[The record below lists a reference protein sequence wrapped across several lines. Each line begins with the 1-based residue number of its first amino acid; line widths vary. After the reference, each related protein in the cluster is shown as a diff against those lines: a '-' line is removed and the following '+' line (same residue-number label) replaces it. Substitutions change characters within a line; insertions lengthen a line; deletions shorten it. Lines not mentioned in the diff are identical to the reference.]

1 MTMEK
6 EMILMED
13 EARELN
19 EEATGSSEYEA
30 VGSYNEHI
38 VLDGVKAYLKS
49 IGNHPR
55 LSFDQ
60 EKALSVKALDG
71 DRNAVNE
78 LVECNLLLVV
88 SIAKKYYGCG
98 LPLLDLIQEGNLG
111 LIKAAEKYDGSKGF
125 RFSTYATYWIRQSIS
140 RALGDQSRT
149 IRIPANMVELLSKV
163 KKATAEL
170 TQSMKRQPT
179 DKEIAAHL
187 GIDLDKVQ
195 TAMDIAQVTTSLD
208 TPVDDEGET
217 SVGDLIAD
225 SSIESPV
232 TAMIKE
238 ANSQIIAAVFETLSP
253 REAEILRMRFGIN
266 ANKAM
271 TLEEVGQHF
280 GLTRERIRQIEN
292 KAIRKLRNPV
302 RAKMLR
308 EAMM

>member
-1 MTMEK
+1 MMEEK
-6 EMILMED
+6 DVIILED
-13 EARELN
+13 EARELGDEN
-19 EEATGSSEYEA
+19 YEVSA
-30 VGSYNEHI
+30 NDVI

-55 LSFDQ
+55 LTAEQ
-60 EKALSVKALDG
+60 EKILSVRALNG
-71 DRNAVNE
+71 DRAAVNE

-88 SIAKKYYGCG
+88 SVAKKYYGCG

-111 LIKAAEKYDGSKGF
+111 LIKAAEKYDGTKGF
-125 RFSTYATYWIRQSIS
+125 RFSTYATYWIRQAIS

-187 GIDLDKVQ
+187 GIELDKIQ
-195 TAMDIAQVTTSLD
+195 TVMDIAQCTTSLD

-217 SVGDLIAD
+217 SMGDLIAD
-225 SSIESPV
+225 HSAENPMA
-232 TAMIKE
+232 AMIRE
-238 ANSQIIAAVFETLSP
+238 ANAQIIANVFDTLAP

-266 ANKAM
+266 MEKAM
-271 TLEEVGQHF
+271 TLEEVGQHY
-280 GLTRERIRQIEN
+280 GLTRERIRQLEN
-292 KAIRKLRNPV
+292 KAIRKLRNPL
-302 RAKMLR
+302 RAKMLK
-308 EAMM
+308 EAMA

>member
-1 MTMEK
+1 MMEEK
-6 EMILMED
+6 DVIILED
-13 EARELN
+13 EARELGDEN
-19 EEATGSSEYEA
+19 YEVSA
-30 VGSYNEHI
+30 SDVV

-55 LSFDQ
+55 LTAEQ
-60 EKALSVKALDG
+60 EKSLSVRALNG
-71 DRNAVNE
+71 DRTAINE

-125 RFSTYATYWIRQSIS
+125 RFSTYATYWIRQAIS

-149 IRIPANMVELLSKV
+149 IRIPANMIELLSKV

-170 TQSMKRQPT
+170 TQKLNRQPT
-179 DKEIAAHL
+179 NEEIAKYL
-187 GIDLDKVQ
+187 EIEMEKVQ
-195 TAMDIAQVTTSLD
+195 IVMNLSQTTTSLD

-217 SVGDLIAD
+217 SIGDLIAD
-225 SSIESPV
+225 HSAENPFNKLIE
-232 TAMIKE
+232 E
-238 ANSQIIAAVFETLSP
+238 ANIQIINTVFDTLPS

-266 ANKAM
+266 TEKTM
-271 TLEEVGQHF
+271 TLEEVGNYY

-292 KAIRKLRNPV
+292 KAIRKLRHPM
-302 RAKMLR
+302 RAKMLK
-308 EAMM
+308 EAMV

>member
-1 MTMEK
+1 MMEEK
-6 EMILMED
+6 DVIILED
-13 EARELN
+13 EARELGDEN
-19 EEATGSSEYEA
+19 YEVSA
-30 VGSYNEHI
+30 NDVI

-55 LSFDQ
+55 LTAEQ
-60 EKALSVKALDG
+60 EKILSVRALNG
-71 DRNAVNE
+71 DRAAVNE

-88 SIAKKYYGCG
+88 SVAKKYYGCG

-111 LIKAAEKYDGSKGF
+111 LIKAAEKYDGTKGF
-125 RFSTYATYWIRQSIS
+125 RFSTYATYWIRQAIS

-187 GIDLDKVQ
+187 GIELDKIQ
-195 TAMDIAQVTTSLD
+195 TVMDIAQCTTSLD

-217 SVGDLIAD
+217 SMGDLIAD
-225 SSIESPV
+225 HSAENPMA
-232 TAMIKE
+232 AMIRE
-238 ANSQIIAAVFETLSP
+238 ANAQIIANVFDTLAP

-266 ANKAM
+266 MEKAM
-271 TLEEVGQHF
+271 TLEEVGQHY
-280 GLTRERIRQIEN
+280 GLTRERIRQLEN
-292 KAIRKLRNPV
+292 KAIRKLRNPL
-302 RAKMLR
+302 RAKMLK
-308 EAMM
+308 EAMV